1 MTQSVPSSLPDWAYA
16 WSGPVAEAQL
26 KTLPE
31 DFQVTEQ
38 LGYELDGDG
47 EHLWLW
53 LEKTGQNTE
62 WVVRELA
69 KLWQLPQKAFGYA
82 GKKDRQAVTRQW
94 VSVHLP
100 GCDDPDWQ
108 AVSLPG
114 VLVLEARR
122 HRRKL
127 QTGGLRANRFG
138 LRLRRFCG
146 DRDALAQ
153 RLQILA
159 QNGVP
164 NYFGP
169 QRFGHNGQNLAAA
182 SDWLAHP
189 KRRLP
194 RHLRGL
200 YLSAMRSAIFND
212 CLSQR
217 VADERWD
224 QAIVGDVLMTDSG
237 GCFVMEEA
245 DEAIMRRVAA
255 GELQP
260 TGLLSGR
267 GRLMTQGEPRHWEE
281 AVMARHPVWQAGLEK
296 TGMKQARRALR
307 LLPEDLRWHWV
318 GDDTL
323 ELAFTLPAGTYATT
337 LLREL
342 VQF

>member
-1 MTQSVPSSLPDWAYA
+1 L
-16 WSGPVAEAQL
+16 AEAQV
-26 KTLPE
+26 KALPE

-62 WVVRELA
+62 WVVRELG

-100 GCDDPDWQ
+100 GSDDPDWQ
-108 AVSLPG
+108 TLSLPG
-114 VLVLEARR
+114 VRVLEARR

-138 LRLRRFCG
+138 LRLRAFHG
-146 DRDALAQ
+146 DRDAVAQ
-153 RLQILA
+153 RLQLLA
-159 QNGVP
+159 QSGVP

-169 QRFGHNGQNLAAA
+169 QRFGRNGQNLAAA
-182 SDWLAHP
+182 TEWLADP

-212 CLSQR
+212 CLSRR
-217 VADERWD
+217 VAAGWWN
-224 QAIVGDVLMTDSG
+224 QAMVGDALMTDSG
-237 GCFVMEEA
+237 GCFVMETA
-245 DEAIMRRVAA
+245 DEAIMQRVAS

-267 GRLMTQGEPRHWEE
+267 GNLMTQGEPRDWEE
-281 AVMARHPVWQAGLEK
+281 AVMACHPVWQAGLEK
-296 TGMKQARRALR
+296 AGMKQARRALR
-307 LLPEDLRWHWV
+307 LLPEDLSWHWV
-318 GDDTL
+318 GDDIL
-323 ELAFTLPAGTYATT
+323 EVAFTLSAGTYATT

-342 VQF
+342 IQF